1 MLGRFDAKGF
11 REVISNYIQDNSSMS
26 YGYAVALV
34 SGEFLKGNKSSVRSI
49 GKILQEES
57 KKRDGNVPEKF
68 TYLEEAINRFL
79 ND

>member
-1 MLGRFDAKGF
+1 MLGKFDAKEF
-11 REVISNYIQDNSSMS
+11 REAIINYIQGDCLMS
-26 YGYAVALV
+26 CGYVVALV
-34 SGEFLKGNKSSVRSI
+34 SGEFLKGDKNSVRSI

-68 TYLEEAINRFL
+68 TYLEEAVNRFL